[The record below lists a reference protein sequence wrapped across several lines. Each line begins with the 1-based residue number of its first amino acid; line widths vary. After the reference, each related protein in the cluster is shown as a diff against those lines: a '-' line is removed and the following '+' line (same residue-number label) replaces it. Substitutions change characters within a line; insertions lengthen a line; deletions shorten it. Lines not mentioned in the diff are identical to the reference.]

1 MSSKEF
7 LCSMFI
13 ASVIF
18 ATCLLNAGWAV
29 DASPKTYMT
38 DVALSDGGTLQGQV
52 VDLQNMGQ
60 PGVPIVLRSQNR
72 DVAKTITNTNGQ
84 FSVQDLHGGVYNIAT
99 AQGEN
104 TFRLWAPRTAPPAA
118 KQSAIVY
125 VQNGGLGGRQRRTEG
140 CSRSSPCAAR
150 GYRNSHRRA
159 HCGKFH
165 SSSGQPLN
173 CSGP

>member
-7 LCSMFI
+7 LGSMFI

-18 ATCLLNAGWAV
+18 ATCLLNAGWAA

-84 FSVQDLHGGVYNIAT
+84 FAVQDLRGGVYNVAT

-118 KQSAIVY
+118 QQSAIVY
-125 VQNGGLGGRQRRTEG
+125 IQNGGSGGGSGGLKAILGHPLVLPAVIATAIAVPVAL
-140 CSRSSPCAAR
+140 SSTHHPA
-150 GYRNSHRRA
+150 S
-159 HCGKFH
+159 
-165 SSSGQPLN
+165 P
-173 CSGP
+173 

>member
-1 MSSKEF
+1 MSSKRS

-13 ASVIF
+13 VSVIF

-29 DASPKTYMT
+29 DTSPKVYMT

-72 DVAKTITNTNGQ
+72 DVVKTVTNANGQ
-84 FSVQDLHGGVYNIAT
+84 FSAQDLNGGVYNIAT

-125 VQNGGLGGRQRRTEG
+125 VQNGGGGGGGGGGLKAILGHPLVLPAVIATAIAVPVAV
-140 CSRSSPCAAR
+140 SS
-150 GYRNSHRRA
+150 A
-159 HCGKFH
+159 HH
-165 SSSGQPLN
+165 PASP
-173 CSGP
+173 

>member
-1 MSSKEF
+1 MSSKAF

-29 DASPKTYMT
+29 DSLPKTNMT

-60 PGVPIVLRSQNR
+60 AGVPIVIRYQNR
-72 DVAKTITNTNGQ
+72 DVVKTVTNTNGQ
-84 FSVQDLHGGVYNIAT
+84 FAAQDLRGGVYNIAT

-125 VQNGGLGGRQRRTEG
+125 VQNGGLGGGGGGLKAILGHPLVLPAAIATAIAVPIAVSASHQPA
-140 CSRSSPCAAR
+140 SP
-150 GYRNSHRRA
+150 
-159 HCGKFH
+159 
-165 SSSGQPLN
+165 
-173 CSGP
+173 

>member
-1 MSSKEF
+1 
-7 LCSMFI
+7 MFTV
-13 ASVIF
+13 SVIF
-18 ATCLLNAGWAV
+18 ATCLLNVSWAV
-29 DASPKTYMT
+29 DASPKIYLT
-38 DVALSDGGTLQGQV
+38 DVALTDGGTLQGQV

-84 FSVQDLHGGVYNIAT
+84 FSVQDLNGGVYNIAT

-125 VQNGGLGGRQRRTEG
+125 VQNGGIGVGSGGLKAILGHPLVLPAAIATAIAVPIAV
-140 CSRSSPCAAR
+140 SS
-150 GYRNSHRRA
+150 A
-159 HCGKFH
+159 HH
-165 SSSGQPLN
+165 PASP
-173 CSGP
+173 